1 MSNADMLVEMIRLGE
16 QFGNVE
22 CAMMYPNDFLTVEG
36 ETKDGRKFTLSLTMK
51 EVQKN
56 GN

>member
-16 QFGNVE
+16 QFGSVE

-36 ETKDGRKFTLSLTMK
+36 ETKDERKFTLSLTMK
-51 EVQKN
+51 EV
-56 GN
+56 